1 MHYKKTSNGDQF
13 TFLNNR
19 VNELMTQVENLEQII
34 QQQKKEISYLV
45 KTPLNDENNYLKEKI
60 KLLEKENATQ
70 VDYYEEIILQNQIRN
85 QEYATKIKEDQKTFQ
100 LQINQLEMKIQII
113 LEHNDQLQEQINQRD
128 AINLKQQFQELMKDH
143 NQIQQNFENLNKEI
157 HQLKQE
163 KEIQDSELWQ
173 LKNQNA
179 QLKTQFIYQQEQSN
193 QKDLECSQLVNEL
206 SYLQNQ
212 LHTQIQQ
219 NKDLK
224 KYNDDKSIMIEQ
236 LTKQL
241 MELNQF
247 LIDHKLIS
255 QQH

>member
-19 VNELMTQVENLEQII
+19 VNELMTQVEKLELII

-45 KTPLNDENNYLKEKI
+45 TAPLNDENNYLKEKI
-60 KLLEKENATQ
+60 KLLEQENTSQ
-70 VDYYEEIILQNQIRN
+70 MEYYEEIILQHQMRN
-85 QEYATKIKEDQKTFQ
+85 QEYAIKVKEEQNSFQ
-100 LQINQLEMKIQII
+100 LQIDQLEMKIQII
-113 LEHNDQLQEQINQRD
+113 LEHNDKLQEQINQRD
-128 AINLKQQFQELMKDH
+128 NIELQQKYSKLIQDH
-143 NQIQQNFENLNKEI
+143 NQIQSNFEILNKDY
-157 HQLKQE
+157 QLLKQE
-163 KEIQDSELWQ
+163 KDKQDQELWL

-179 QLKTQFIYQQEQSN
+179 QLKTQSIYQQEQSN

-224 KYNDDKSIMIEQ
+224 KYNDDKSVIIDQ

-241 MELNQF
+241 LELNQY
-247 LIDHKLIS
+247 LIDHKFIS
-255 QQH
+255 QQQ